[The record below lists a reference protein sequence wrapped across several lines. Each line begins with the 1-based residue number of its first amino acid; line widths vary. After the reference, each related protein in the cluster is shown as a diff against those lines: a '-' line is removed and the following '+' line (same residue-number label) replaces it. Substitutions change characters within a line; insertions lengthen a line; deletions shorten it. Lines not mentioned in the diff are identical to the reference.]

1 MLNIRLVAT
10 LEKATSRHTRQRN
23 LQATLQAVVEHGSTS
38 RADIARLTGLTRA
51 SVSSLV
57 MELIGQGLLIE
68 TGQGESA
75 GGKPP
80 TLLAFN
86 GGSRQIVALD
96 LGGRRWEGARYDLN
110 LQRLGRRHTR
120 AAVKGPA
127 GASAVV
133 EMAERLVGEADAP
146 VLGVGVGSPGLVSAD
161 GTVRQASNLEWEELA
176 LRERLETTLG
186 LPGVVANDASAAAL
200 ADMERGETNAS
211 ILVVLGEGV
220 GAGLVMGGELFGGE
234 HSAAGELGHVVVEP
248 NGAICSCGNRGCL
261 ETVASVPA
269 ILRALNAPTDLD
281 PGPDL
286 EDLRRRF
293 GPDRVD
299 VVLSSVGMRV
309 ADVLAPIVAMLDL
322 ARVRIA
328 VEIQGAAEVV
338 AASAE
343 VVLRS
348 RLLPAVSRVLRVEA
362 TGKVDDLV
370 LAGAAGLVARRRLGV
385 VP

>member
-1 MLNIRLVAT
+1 
-10 LEKATSRHTRQRN
+10 
-23 LQATLQAVVEHGSTS
+23 
-38 RADIARLTGLTRA
+38 
-51 SVSSLV
+51 
-57 MELIGQGLLIE
+57 
-68 TGQGESA
+68 
-75 GGKPP
+75 
-80 TLLAFN
+80 
-86 GGSRQIVALD
+86 
-96 LGGRRWEGARYDLN
+96 
-110 LQRLGRRHTR
+110 
-120 AAVKGPA
+120 
-127 GASAVV
+127 VV

-161 GTVRQASNLEWEELA
+161 GTVRQASNLGWEELA

>member
-1 MLNIRLVAT
+1 
-10 LEKATSRHTRQRN
+10 
-23 LQATLQAVVEHGSTS
+23 
-38 RADIARLTGLTRA
+38 
-51 SVSSLV
+51 
-57 MELIGQGLLIE
+57 
-68 TGQGESA
+68 
-75 GGKPP
+75 
-80 TLLAFN
+80 
-86 GGSRQIVALD
+86 
-96 LGGRRWEGARYDLN
+96 
-110 LQRLGRRHTR
+110 
-120 AAVKGPA
+120 
-127 GASAVV
+127 
-133 EMAERLVGEADAP
+133 MAERLVGEADAP

-161 GTVRQASNLEWEELA
+161 GTIKQASNLGWEDLA
-176 LRERLETTLG
+176 LREQIEASLG

-200 ADMERGETNAS
+200 ADMRRGDLNAS

-248 NGAICSCGNRGCL
+248 NGLMCSCGNRGCL

-269 ILRALNAPTDLD
+269 ILRALGEPGDLD
-281 PGPDL
+281 PALDL
-286 EDLRRRF
+286 EHLRMRF
-293 GPDRVD
+293 GPDRVGE
-299 VVLSSVGMRV
+299 VLSSVGIRL

-328 VEIQGAAEVV
+328 VEIPGAAEIV

-343 VVLRS
+343 VVLQS
-348 RLLPAVSRVLRVEA
+348 RLLPAVSRVLKVEA

>member
-1 MLNIRLVAT
+1 
-10 LEKATSRHTRQRN
+10 
-23 LQATLQAVVEHGSTS
+23 
-38 RADIARLTGLTRA
+38 
-51 SVSSLV
+51 
-57 MELIGQGLLIE
+57 
-68 TGQGESA
+68 
-75 GGKPP
+75 
-80 TLLAFN
+80 
-86 GGSRQIVALD
+86 
-96 LGGRRWEGARYDLN
+96 
-110 LQRLGRRHTR
+110 
-120 AAVKGPA
+120 
-127 GASAVV
+127 
-133 EMAERLVGEADAP
+133 
-146 VLGVGVGSPGLVSAD
+146 
-161 GTVRQASNLEWEELA
+161 
-176 LRERLETTLG
+176 
-186 LPGVVANDASAAAL
+186 
-200 ADMERGETNAS
+200 MERGETNAS